1 MTGQQN
7 KGQNVEEQ
15 PNNGQQGQQKGQQ
28 NNGQ

>member
-7 KGQNVEEQ
+7 NGQNVEEQ
-15 PNNGQQGQQKGQQ
+15 QNNGQQGLQKGQQ